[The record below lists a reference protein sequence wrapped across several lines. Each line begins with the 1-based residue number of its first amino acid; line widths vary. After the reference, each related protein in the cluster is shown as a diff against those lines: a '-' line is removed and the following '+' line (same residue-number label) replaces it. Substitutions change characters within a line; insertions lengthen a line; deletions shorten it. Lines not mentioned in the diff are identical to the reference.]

1 MMVQVPECFS
11 LGLASRHLLRVPG
24 PAADYIKTS
33 ILEKPTEKPSDTV
46 TCAIYRVF
54 QPDMSISIS
63 AE

>member
-1 MMVQVPECFS
+1 MMVQVPERFS
-11 LGLASRHLLRVPG
+11 RGLASLHLLRVPC

-33 ILEKPTEKPSDTV
+33 ILEKFTEKPSDTV

-54 QPDMSISIS
+54 HPDMSISIS